1 MRRSTRPNLLLSAAA
16 VLSAM
21 VLAAGAAMQSQPRPE
36 RVPDLTLVV
45 LTAQKTPAVGVPVVV
60 INNTPE
66 IVYKSAGALSSKPGE
81 VLVRGRTNDKGE
93 ITVQTV
99 KAASY
104 AYEAGDPEDHG
115 YANGQFT
122 VTDDKKPMRVEIV
135 LSPPVKP

>member
-1 MRRSTRPNLLLSAAA
+1 MRRSTCPNLLLRAAA
-16 VLSAM
+16 VVS
-21 VLAAGAAMQSQPRPE
+21 VVVVAAGAAMQSQPKPE

-66 IVYKSAGALSSKPGE
+66 IVYKSALQPGSKPGQ
-81 VLVRGRTNDKGE
+81 VLVRGRTNDQGE
-93 ITVQTV
+93 IAVPVV
-99 KAASY
+99 KAGSY

-122 VTDDKKPMRVEIV
+122 VSDDKKPMRVEIV